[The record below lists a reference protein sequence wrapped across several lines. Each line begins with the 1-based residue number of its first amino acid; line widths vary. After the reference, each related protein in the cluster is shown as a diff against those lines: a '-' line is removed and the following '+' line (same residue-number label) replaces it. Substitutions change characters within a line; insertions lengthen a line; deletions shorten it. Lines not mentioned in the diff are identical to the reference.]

1 MNFELSQN
9 QEAIRSLAQNFAETE
24 LAKEILARD
33 ESGEFPRELYDQMGR
48 MGLIGIP
55 YPVEM
60 GGQGGDYLS
69 YILALEEVSK
79 VDASMGITYSVC
91 TSLFCGVIMNSDL
104 PAEKKAAW
112 ISPVASGSALGS
124 FALTEP
130 NAGSDAAG
138 CRTIAV
144 RDGNEWVINGS
155 KCFITNGPVS
165 DYFVVFTTTDTAP
178 GTKGMACF
186 MVPKG
191 TPGFAL
197 GKRHNTM
204 GIRSAAVCELY
215 FTDCRVPEDNMVAE
229 PGKGFALAMK
239 ALDGGRIGVAAQGL
253 GIAEG
258 AFEIARKYMMERE
271 QFGKPIARQ
280 QSLAFRMVDMQVQIE
295 QAKYMLYKAAIDKQE
310 GRPYTESAAKAKL
323 VCTDTAMRVTT
334 EAVQMLGGNG
344 FMKEYHVERMMRDAK
359 ITQIYEG
366 SNEIQKLILSGK
378 LFR

>member
-239 ALDGGRIGVAAQGL
+239 ALDGGRIGVAAQGV

-258 AFEIARKYMMERE
+258 AFEIARKYMMERV

>member
-271 QFGKPIARQ
+271 QFGKPIAKQ

-323 VCTDTAMRVTT
+323 VCTDAAMRVTT

>member
-1 MNFELSQN
+1 MAFQLTKTQKMV
-9 QEAIRSLAQNFAETE
+9 QSLAKEFADKELAPIAAEMDKNERMEPAVLEKLAKMGFMGIGVPKEYGGAGFGMMEKSLMVTE
-24 LAKEILARD
+24 LAKQCASTAEVMAVHTMAIT
-33 ESGEFPRELYDQMGR
+33 
-48 MGLIGIP
+48 GIIKYGTP
-55 YPVEM
+55 E
-60 GGQGGDYLS
+60 QKEKYL
-69 YILALEEVSK
+69 
-79 VDASMGITYSVC
+79 T
-91 TSLFCGVIMNSDL
+91 
-104 PAEKKAAW
+104 
-112 ISPVASGSALGS
+112 GSAKGWIAG

-130 NAGSDAAG
+130 NAGSDAANVQ
-138 CRTIAV
+138 TTAV
-144 RDGNEWVINGS
+144 LDGDEWVINGS
-155 KCFITNGPVS
+155 KCFITNGSVS
-165 DYFVVFTTTDTAP
+165 DYFVVFTTTDVAP

-191 TPGFAL
+191 TPGFEQ

-215 FTDCRVPEDNMVAE
+215 FNDCRVSEANMVAE

-239 ALDGGRIGVAAQGL
+239 SLDGGRIGVAAQGL

-271 QFGKPIARQ
+271 QFGKPIAKQ
-280 QSLAFRMVDMQVQIE
+280 QNLAFRMVDMQVQIE
-295 QAKYMLYKAAIDKQE
+295 QAKYMLYKAALDKQE

-323 VCTDTAMRVTT
+323 VCTDAAMHVTT

-378 LFR
+378 LFK

>member
-323 VCTDTAMRVTT
+323 VCTDAAMRVTT

-378 LFR
+378 LFQ

>member
-1 MNFELSQN
+1 MNFELTQN
-9 QEAIRSLAQNFAETE
+9 QLDAQ
-24 LAKEILARD
+24 KIARD
-33 ESGEFPRELYDQMGR
+33 FAKNTLSKDILTRDASAEFPRELYDEMGR

-55 YPVEM
+55 YSVEM

-69 YILALEEVSK
+69 YIVSLEEISK

-104 PAEKKAAW
+104 PAEKKAEF
-112 ISPVASGSALGS
+112 IRPVASGKALGS

-138 CRTIAV
+138 CKTIAV
-144 RDGNEWVINGS
+144 KDGDEWVINGS

-165 DYFVVFTTTDTAP
+165 DYFVVFTTTDVAP

-191 TPGFAL
+191 TPGFEQ

-215 FTDCRVPEDNMVAE
+215 FNNCRVPEANMVAE

-239 ALDGGRIGVAAQGL
+239 SLDGGRIGVAAQGL

-258 AFEIARKYMMERE
+258 AFEIARKYMVERE
-271 QFGKPIARQ
+271 QFGKPIAKQ

-295 QAKYMLYKAAIDKQE
+295 QAKYMLYKAALDKQE

-323 VCTDTAMRVTT
+323 VCTDAAMHVTT

-378 LFR
+378 LFK

>member
-104 PAEKKAAW
+104 PAGKKAAW
-112 ISPVASGSALGS
+112 IRPVASGSALGS

-310 GRPYTESAAKAKL
+310 GRPYPESAAKAKL
-323 VCTDTAMRVTT
+323 VCTDAAMRVTT

>member
-1 MNFELSQN
+1 MNFELTSN
-9 QEAIRSLAQNFAETE
+9 QLSAQKIARDFAEKT
-24 LAKEILARD
+24 LSKDILARD
-33 ESGEFPRELYDQMGR
+33 ASGEFPRELYDEMGR
-48 MGLIGIP
+48 MGLIGLP

-69 YILALEEVSK
+69 YVLSLEEISK
-79 VDASMGITYSVC
+79 VDASMGITYSVS

-104 PAEKKAAW
+104 SIEKKAKF
-112 ISPVASGSALGS
+112 IRPVASGKALGS

-138 CRTIAV
+138 CKTIAV
-144 RDGNEWVINGS
+144 KDGDEWVINGS

-165 DYFVVFTTTDTAP
+165 DYFVVFTTTDVAP

-186 MVPKG
+186 LVSKG
-191 TPGFAL
+191 TPGFVQ
-197 GKRHNTM
+197 GTRHNTM

-215 FTDCRVPEDNMVAE
+215 FNDCRVPASNMVAE

-239 ALDGGRIGVAAQGL
+239 SLDGGRIGVAAQGL

-258 AFEIARKYMMERE
+258 AFEIARKYMMERQ
-271 QFGKPIARQ
+271 QFGKSIAKQ
-280 QSLAFRMVDMQVQIE
+280 QNLAFRMVDMEVQIE
-295 QAKYMLYKAAIDKQE
+295 QAKYMLYKAALDKQE

-323 VCTDTAMRVTT
+323 VCTDAAMHVTT

-344 FMKEYHVERMMRDAK
+344 YMKEYHVERMMRDAK

-366 SNEIQKLILSGK
+366 SNEIQKLILSGR
-378 LFR
+378 LFK

>member
-1 MNFELSQN
+1 MNCELTTN
-9 QEAIRSLAQNFAETE
+9 QLDAQKIARDFAENV
-24 LAKEILARD
+24 LNRDILDRDASAR
-33 ESGEFPRELYDQMGR
+33 FPRELYDEMGR

-55 YPVEM
+55 YPVEA

-69 YILALEEVSK
+69 YVLSLEEISK

-104 PAEKKAAW
+104 PFEKKAEF
-112 ISPVASGSALGS
+112 IRPVASGKALGS

-130 NAGSDAAG
+130 GAGSDAAG
-138 CRTIAV
+138 CKTIAV
-144 RDGNEWVINGS
+144 RDGSEWVINGS

-165 DYFVVFTTTDTAP
+165 DYFVVFATTDAAP
-178 GTKGMACF
+178 DTKGMACF
-186 MVPKG
+186 MVPKDA
-191 TPGFAL
+191 PGFVQ
-197 GKRHNTM
+197 GTRHNTM

-215 FTDCRVPEDNMVAE
+215 FNDCRVPESNMVAE

-239 ALDGGRIGVAAQGL
+239 SLDGGRIGVAAQGL

-271 QFGKPIARQ
+271 QFGKPIAKQ
-280 QSLAFRMVDMQVQIE
+280 QNLAFRMVDMQVQIE
-295 QAKYMLYKAAIDKQE
+295 QAKYMLYKAALDKQE
-310 GRPYTESAAKAKL
+310 GRSYTESAAKAKL
-323 VCTDTAMRVTT
+323 VCTDAAMHVTT

-344 FMKEYHVERMMRDAK
+344 YMKEYHVERMMRDAK

-366 SNEIQKLILSGK
+366 SNEIQKLILSGR
-378 LFR
+378 LFK

>member
-9 QEAIRSLAQNFAETE
+9 QAAIRSLAQNFAEAE

-69 YILALEEVSK
+69 YILALEEISK

-144 RDGNEWVINGS
+144 RDGGEWVINGS

-165 DYFVVFTTTDTAP
+165 DYFVVFTTTYAAP

-215 FTDCRVPEDNMVAE
+215 FTDCRVPEANMVAE

-258 AFEIARKYMMERE
+258 AFEIARRYMMERE
-271 QFGKPIARQ
+271 QFGKPIAKQ

-323 VCTDTAMRVTT
+323 VCTDAAMRVTT

>member
-9 QEAIRSLAQNFAETE
+9 QAAIRSLAQNFAEAE

-112 ISPVASGSALGS
+112 IRPVASGSALGS

-229 PGKGFALAMK
+229 PGKGFALAIK

-295 QAKYMLYKAAIDKQE
+295 QAKYMLYKAAISRYAGQAAAVEDGGGE
-310 GRPYTESAAKAKL
+310 GLLPVPQPEHRQGDPGPR
-323 VCTDTAMRVTT
+323 RV
-334 EAVQMLGGNG
+334 
-344 FMKEYHVERMMRDAK
+344 
-359 ITQIYEG
+359 
-366 SNEIQKLILSGK
+366 
-378 LFR
+378 

>member
-1 MNFELSQN
+1 MDFTLTHEQ
-9 QEAIRSLAQNFAETE
+9 QMVQQMAREFAQNE
-24 LAKEILARD
+24 LLPGVRERDEASEFPLEQFRKFGQTGMFGLPYGKEI
-33 ESGEFPRELYDQMGR
+33 GG
-48 MGLIGIP
+48 
-55 YPVEM
+55 M
-60 GGQGGDYLS
+60 GGAYS
-69 YILALEEVSK
+69 CYVLAVEEVSK

-258 AFEIARKYMMERE
+258 AFEIARKYMMERV

-334 EAVQMLGGNG
+334 EAVQILGGNG